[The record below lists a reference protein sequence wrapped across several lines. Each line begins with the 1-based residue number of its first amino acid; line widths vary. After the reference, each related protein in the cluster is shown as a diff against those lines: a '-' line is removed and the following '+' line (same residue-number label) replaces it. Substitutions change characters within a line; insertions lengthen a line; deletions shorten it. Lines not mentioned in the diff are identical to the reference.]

1 MECKKC
7 RLDKGIAG
15 QGFTQYTCEKCGQL
29 AWHHNTAVPKYC
41 HSCSDKFYICKR
53 CGADLL
59 LEEILES
66 KEKISLYDTALLIGC
81 SEYSLRKYIEK
92 GTIGPR
98 VMKKLHHWF
107 DERNKPWTK
116 ISQ

>member
-1 MECKKC
+1 MECRKC
-7 RLDKGIAG
+7 RLNKGFAG
-15 QGFTQYTCEKCGQL
+15 QGFTHYECEKCGQL
-29 AWHHNTAVPKYC
+29 GWHPNTAIPKFC
-41 HSCSDKFYICKR
+41 PTCSNKYYICQR

-92 GTIGPR
+92 GTVGSR
-98 VMKKLHHWF
+98 VLGKIKKWF
-107 DERNKPWTK
+107 DGRNKA
-116 ISQ
+116 

>member
-7 RLDKGIAG
+7 RAEARGMMSG
-15 QGFTQYTCEKCGQL
+15 QGFTQYICENCGQI
-29 AWHHNTAVPKYC
+29 AYHHNTSVPKYC
-41 HSCSDKFYICKR
+41 SSCSDSFYICQR

-81 SEYSLRKYIEK
+81 SEFSLRKYIEK

-98 VMKKLHHWF
+98 VLNKVKKWF
-107 DERNKPWTK
+107 DARNRA
-116 ISQ
+116 